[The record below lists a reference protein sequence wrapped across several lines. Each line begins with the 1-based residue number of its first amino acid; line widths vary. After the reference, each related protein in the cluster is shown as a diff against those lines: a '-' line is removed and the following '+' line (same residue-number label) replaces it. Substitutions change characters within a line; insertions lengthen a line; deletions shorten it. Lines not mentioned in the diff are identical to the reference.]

1 MSKGDLKMDEV
12 YEIVG
17 RTRSIRELLFNQ
29 KYSIDYYQ
37 REFKWETKHVQELID
52 DLTSKFLD
60 FYNPEHERKKIAQYG
75 HYFLGSIIIS
85 KRNGQKYIIDGQQR
99 MTTITLLLIFLNNL
113 QKKNNLNAKVKVD
126 ELIYSE
132 KFGNKSYNIDV
143 EERAYFI
150 ENLFNGNIPDVSD
163 VAESLQ
169 NIVARYQDIT
179 EYYPED
185 LQNNALPYFIDWL
198 IEKVHL
204 VEITTY
210 SDDDAYT
217 IFETMNDRGLS
228 LSPTDMLKGYLLANI
243 SDEDLRNQAAILW
256 KSWITRFQAIG
267 KDDESSFFKSW
278 LRSQY
283 SRDIRERKRGAKPGD
298 FDRLGTE
305 FHRWVRDNKEYLLL
319 ESSNDFYNFISQDLI
334 FFAGWYEKIRKAAQE
349 LTQGMEEVFYNA
361 NQEFTL
367 QYPVLLAPLKPQDDE
382 DLCLKKIRIAATY
395 INILI
400 VRRIWNYRS
409 ISASTMLYAMFITLR
424 DIRHKEPSE
433 MAKLL
438 SQKIY
443 EDTQLF
449 ESGDYPF
456 ALHGQ
461 NRSRIHL
468 LLARITDYIEQQSG
482 MPSRYVE
489 YVSGKGGKRYEVE
502 HIWADHYERHTD
514 EFSHPADFQNARNRI
529 GALLLLPKNFN
540 QSYGDLPYEK
550 KLPHYHGQNLLAKS
564 LHPKCYDHNPGFLR
578 FVHQSGL
585 PFDSHQQFIK
595 ADIENRQNL
604 YRMIAE
610 HIWNPNK
617 LFEIAEK

>member
-1 MSKGDLKMDEV
+1 MDEA

-17 RTRSIRELLFNQ
+17 TTRSIRKLLFNE

-37 REFKWETKHVQELID
+37 REYKWEKKHVQELID
-52 DLTSKFLD
+52 DLSSKFQD
-60 FYNPEHERKKIAQYG
+60 FYNPEHKRKKVAQYG

-85 KRNGQKYIIDGQQR
+85 IKNGQKFIIDGQQR

-113 QKKNNLNAKVKVD
+113 QKKNNVNAKVKVD

-132 KFGNKSYNIDV
+132 KFGSKSFNIDV
-143 EERAYFI
+143 EERAFFM
-150 ENLFNGNIPDVSD
+150 ENLYNDNIPDVAD
-163 VAESLQ
+163 ATESLR
-169 NIVARYQDIT
+169 NIVSRYQDIA

-243 SDEDLRNQAAILW
+243 SDDDLRIQAAKLW

-305 FHRWVRDNKEYLLL
+305 FHRWVRDNKEFLQLD
-319 ESSNDFYNFISQDLI
+319 SSNEFDNFINLNLN
-334 FFAGWYEKIRKAAQE
+334 FFAKWYERIRNAARE
-349 LTQGMEEVFYNA
+349 LTPGLEEVFFNA

-367 QYPVLLAPLKPQDDE
+367 QYPVLLAPLKPSDDE
-382 DLCLKKIRIAATY
+382 DLCLKKIRIAAAY
-395 INILI
+395 IDILL

-409 ISASTMLYAMFITLR
+409 ISASTMLYAMFVTLR
-424 DIRHKEPSE
+424 DIRHKEPFE
-433 MAKLL
+433 MVEILK
-438 SQKIY
+438 QKID
-443 EDTQLF
+443 ENTESF

-461 NRSRIHL
+461 NRGRIKL
-468 LLARITDYIEQQSG
+468 ILARITDYIEQKSG
-482 MPSRYVE
+482 LPSRYLD
-489 YVSGKGGKRYEVE
+489 YVSGRGENRFEVE

-514 EFSHPADFQNARNRI
+514 EFSHPADFQNIRNRI
-529 GALLLLPKNFN
+529 GGLLLLPKIFN
-540 QSYGDLPYEK
+540 QSYGDMPYEK

-564 LHPKCYDHNPGFLR
+564 LHPDCYDHNPGFLR
-578 FVHQSGL
+578 FVQQTGL
-585 PFDSHQQFIK
+585 LFEPHPQFKK
-595 ADIENRQNL
+595 ADVEKRQNL
-604 YRMIAE
+604 YKEIAE
-610 HIWNPNK
+610 QIWNPNK